1 MSGAVNAAYSLVKR
15 RGLPLACALLA
26 LPVSAATYTAPSGY
40 LQIVGYKLQRAEHD
54 GRPELAVT
62 GWVEA
67 LADCRGATLLF
78 DVLDR
83 DGGRVGTIAIAHGAF
98 FRHDRWALDQGVFT
112 PEGRDAA
119 QAMAAADH
127 VLVRQADCS

>member
-1 MSGAVNAAYSLVKR
+1 VKR
-15 RGLPLACALLA
+15 IGLPVAFALSA
-26 LPVSAATYTAPSGY
+26 LPAAAATYTAPSGY
-40 LQIVGYKLQRAEHD
+40 LQIVGYQLQRGARD
-54 GRPELAVT
+54 GRPELAVA

-78 DVLDR
+78 DVMDR
-83 DGGRVGTIAIAHGAF
+83 NGGRVGTIAISHGAF
-98 FRHDRWALDQGVFT
+98 FRHDRWALGPGRFT

-119 QAMAAADH
+119 GAMAAADH